1 MSRTLVRSYRV
12 DGCPSILFL
21 SRKMG
26 TETKIRDAGL
36 THRGGVDIVG
46 SDSVPCVPPRNRR
59 TQPLS
64 KIPAE
69 PHPDRW
75 RKDIE
80 MQNADENP
88 DGNAIPSPKIL
99 SAEALAAI
107 RQRYRA
113 EGKRVVWTNGC
124 FDLVHAGHVLSLES
138 AAALGDILV
147 VGLNS
152 DASVRRLKGPERP
165 YIPQQERAAMLGALA
180 CVDHVVIFDGERCTP
195 ELDLVQPEVYAQGE
209 DYTLDTIDPGERAAV
224 ERGGGTFAFLPF
236 RQGLSTT
243 NLMKRIRRSDPEK
256 IISGAFALIRD
267 EEGRLLMVANRYGEG
282 VKWGLPGGGHHRGE
296 TLEETVI
303 REAEEEVGL
312 RIGIRRYL
320 GIIER
325 IDPTLNLHL
334 VAHQFEAEVLGGE
347 VRVDP
352 REEHVIDARW
362 LSAEGLAAHPGLVL
376 GREHLLR
383 YLADPTG
390 YPNYILMREG
400 EE

>member
-1 MSRTLVRSYRV
+1 MQDADAPSRASST
-12 DGCPSILFL
+12 CI
-21 SRKMG
+21 
-26 TETKIRDAGL
+26 T
-36 THRGGVDIVG
+36 
-46 SDSVPCVPPRNRR
+46 
-59 TQPLS
+59 
-64 KIPAE
+64 
-69 PHPDRW
+69 
-75 RKDIE
+75 
-80 MQNADENP
+80 
-88 DGNAIPSPKIL
+88 
-99 SAEALAAI
+99 AEALAVL
-107 RQRYRA
+107 RTRYRA

-165 YIPQQERAAMLGALA
+165 YVPQQERATLLGALA

-195 ELDLVQPEVYAQGE
+195 ELERVQPDVYAQGE
-209 DYTLDTIDPGERAAV
+209 DYTIETIDPGERAAV
-224 ERGGGTFAFLPF
+224 ERGGGAFAFLPF

-267 EEGRLLMVANRYGEG
+267 AAGRLLMVANRYGEG

-296 TLEETVI
+296 TLEETVV
-303 REAEEEVGL
+303 REAAEEVGL
-312 RIGIRRYL
+312 QIGIRRYL

-334 VAHQFEAEVLGGE
+334 VAHQFEAEVFGGE

-362 LSAEGLAAHPGLVL
+362 LSAEELAGHPGVVL

-383 YLADPTG
+383 YLADPGG